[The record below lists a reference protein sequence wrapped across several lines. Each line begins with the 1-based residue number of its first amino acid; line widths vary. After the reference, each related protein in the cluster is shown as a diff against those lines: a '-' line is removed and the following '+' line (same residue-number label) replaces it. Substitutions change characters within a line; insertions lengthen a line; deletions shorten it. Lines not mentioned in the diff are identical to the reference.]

1 MDGFFACPECGSA
14 VEVEGLAPGRQ
25 VRCDFCHRLLEVPYL
40 PRVPSAGW
48 KRRRF
53 GQGKWVRW
61 AWSGLA
67 VVAVL
72 AAIVSGVRFARRQYR
87 SAQEDTITR
96 LLATSRKN
104 EAEGRLNQ
112 ALVDQDAAIDLIQRS
127 GVESQHDIEQ
137 ERTRRDDLAR
147 RDAQAALDQL
157 LQQRR
162 RPYPVGDWL
171 NLIARS
177 RRDPALSAI
186 GPRIEEEFRR
196 NVRAQGTL
204 ELEAARRDFES
215 DRVVASLAAC
225 NRIAT
230 LLPHVASQVRGE
242 LRKATEE
249 LVARLVETHGV
260 SFETQRGTFVV
271 GSYES
276 YNAHLVPVLIKALEA
291 KGYLPYQK
299 STPWKSAWQKA
310 LYQLRLEVSEH
321 LEGNYLST
329 ENRLT
334 RIEARLT
341 LTKRAEE
348 VWTTRPNARTTVPV
362 PGLPAYLSRNL
373 ALSPA
378 RSAELER
385 LLYDNARGQIEAKF
399 LQALGHLKP
408 CCP

>member
-53 GQGKWVRW
+53 GRGRWARW
-61 AWSGLA
+61 AWSVLA

-72 AAIVSGVRFARRQYR
+72 AAIVSGIRLVKRQYL
-87 SAQEDTITR
+87 SAQEGTISR
-96 LLATSRKN
+96 FLASSRKH
-104 EAEGRLNQ
+104 EAEGRLDQ
-112 ALVDQDAAIDLIQRS
+112 ALVDQDAAIDLIRRS
-127 GVESQHDIEQ
+127 GVESRHDIEG
-137 ERTRRDDLAR
+137 ERARRDDLAR
-147 RDAQAALDQL
+147 RDAQAALDL
-157 LQQRR
+157 LIQHRR
-162 RPYPVGDWL
+162 SPYPVGDWL

-177 RRDPALSAI
+177 RKDPALSAL
-186 GPRIEEEFRR
+186 GPRIDEEFRR
-196 NVRAQGTL
+196 SVRSQGRL
-204 ELEAARRDFES
+204 ELDAARRDLES
-215 DRVVASLAAC
+215 DRAVDSLAAC
-225 NRIAT
+225 NRIAA
-230 LLPHVASQVRGE
+230 LLPHVATQVRSE
-242 LRKATEE
+242 LRQATEE
-249 LVARLVETHGV
+249 LVGRLVETHGV
-260 SFETQRGTFVV
+260 AIETPRGTFVA

-291 KGYLPYQK
+291 RGYLPYQK
-299 STPWKSAWQKA
+299 SSPWKSAWQKA

-321 LEGNYLST
+321 LEGNYLSS

-341 LTKRAEE
+341 LTKGSEE
-348 VWTTRPNARTTVPV
+348 VWKTRPSARTTVPV
-362 PGLPAYLSRNL
+362 PGLPVYLSRNL

-378 RSAELER
+378 RSEELER
-385 LLYDNARGQIEAKF
+385 LLYDDARGQIETKF
-399 LQALGHLKP
+399 VQALGHLKS